1 MRIREIRKVVEGT
14 SDCAFAVNGGGQI
27 VAWNRAAESVFGLSP
42 AEAIGKMCCE
52 VVRGVDECGAVCS
65 THCVVRQAVER
76 NQPPKNF
83 DFQVETPTGKQWC
96 NLSLLVVQE
105 DSSVL
110 PYVIHIVRQTD
121 VQKRLELLVR
131 DFLITSAG
139 LTVEQARALM
149 TSAHAACREA
159 KLSDREVEIL
169 HLLAQGYT
177 TTCIADQLH
186 ISRTTVHNHIQH
198 ILGKLGCHTRLEAI
212 RRAEHA
218 RLI

>member
-14 SDCAFAVNGGGQI
+14 SDCAFAVDGGGQI
-27 VAWNRAAESVFGLSP
+27 VAWNHAAESVFGLSP

-52 VVRGVDECGAVCS
+52 IVRGVDECGAVCS
-65 THCVVRQAVER
+65 KHCIVRQAVER

-83 DFQVETPTGKQWC
+83 DLQVETATGKQWC
-96 NLSLLVVQE
+96 NLSLLIVEE

-110 PYVIHIVRQTD
+110 PCVIHIVRQTD

-131 DFLITSAG
+131 DFLITSTG
-139 LTVEQARALM
+139 LSAEQAVALI
-149 TSAHAACREA
+149 TSARAAAHEA
-159 KLSDREVEIL
+159 KLSDREVEVL

-177 TTCIADQLH
+177 TTCIADQLC

-198 ILGKLGCHTRLEAI
+198 ILGKLDAHTRLEAI